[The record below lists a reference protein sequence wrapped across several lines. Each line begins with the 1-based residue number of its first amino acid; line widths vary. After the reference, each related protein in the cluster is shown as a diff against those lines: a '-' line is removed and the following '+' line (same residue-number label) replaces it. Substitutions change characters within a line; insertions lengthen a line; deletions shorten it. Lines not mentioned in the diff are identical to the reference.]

1 MYYLPEPPLGLLLF
15 GFLIGITCG
24 GAFDATLKLQVKQWQ
39 KQVKAGESTDL
50 TQMSQFLLPFFGI
63 CMGIW
68 VFLGAGLEIFIYDR
82 TISFL
87 LAGLTTLFTA
97 GLVWRQLKNLIVQLL
112 EGGSEALDLDAF
124 Y

>member
-24 GAFDATLKLQVKQWQ
+24 LAFDSTLKIQVKQWQ
-39 KQVKAGESTDL
+39 KDVKNGQPTDL
-50 TQMSQFLLPFFGI
+50 SQMSRFLLPFFGI
-63 CMGIW
+63 CIGIC
-68 VFLGAGLEIFIYDR
+68 VFLAAGLEIFIYSR
-82 TISFL
+82 TISFAFAGPLTL
-87 LAGLTTLFTA
+87 LTA
-97 GLVWRQLKNLIVQLL
+97 GLVWGQLKKLITQLL